1 MNRRLALSAI
11 IALAIAGCSDGR
23 DVAGPP
29 GSLEPQ
35 FASNASGGDV
45 YTSTNSASGN
55 EVWLYHRE
63 NDGSLT
69 FTQAFATGGTG
80 TGMGLG
86 NQGALSLSGNGRFL
100 IVVNAGSNDV
110 SVFTRRPDGTLDLRD
125 RVASGG
131 TMPISVTQN
140 GRWVYVL
147 NAGGDGN
154 IAGFSRNGDGQLS
167 PIAGSIQPLSQAGG
181 TGPAQISFNNK
192 GSQLVVTEKMTNR
205 IDVYAVSNSGVA
217 GAAVVNESDGAT
229 PFGFAFDA
237 RDHLIVSNAAGGM
250 PGLGSATAYIV
261 RSNGTL
267 EALAGGPVPNG
278 QTAPCWVVV
287 ARNGH
292 HAYVTN
298 TGSSNTTGY
307 DTTPLSLLDGSGV
320 SGANTGAP
328 IDAAITQTGQ
338 EYLYVLNAGSNT
350 IDGFAVNADGSL
362 SLVSG
367 GASGLPAGTSGL
379 IAY

>member
-1 MNRRLALSAI
+1 MFA
-11 IALAIAGCSDGR
+11 IALAGCSDGR
-23 DVAGPP
+23 DVTGPAS
-29 GSLEPQ
+29 SLDPQ
-35 FASNASGGDV
+35 FATSAAGGDV
-45 YTSTNSASGN
+45 YTSTNATAGN
-55 EVWLYHRE
+55 EVRLYHRA

-69 FTQAFATGGTG
+69 FSQAFATGGTG
-80 TGMGLG
+80 TGAGLG
-86 NQGALSLSGNGRFL
+86 NQGALSLSTNGRFL

-131 TMPISVTQN
+131 TMPSSVTQN

-147 NAGGDGN
+147 NACGDGN

-167 PIAGSIQPLSQAGG
+167 PITGSIQPLSQAGG
-181 TGPAQISFNNK
+181 AGPAQISFNNK

-205 IDVYAVSNSGVA
+205 IDVYAVGNSGVA
-217 GAAVVNESDGAT
+217 GAPVVNDSHGMT

-237 RDHLIVSNAAGGM
+237 RDHLLVSNAAGGM

-261 RSNGTL
+261 RANGTI
-267 EALAGGPVPNG
+267 EALAGGPVDNG

-298 TGSSNTTGY
+298 TASSTTSGY
-307 DTTPLSLLDGSGV
+307 DTTPLSLLDA
-320 SGANTGAP
+320 SGASGTNTGAP

-338 EYLYVLNAGSNT
+338 EFLYVLNAGSNT
-350 IDGFAVNADGSL
+350 IDGFSVNADGSL
-362 SLVSG
+362 TSVSG
-367 GASGLPAGTSGL
+367 GASGLPVGTNGL